1 MLEIFGKSPETQGA
15 GVEVVGRGGGGGG
28 GRDDELRIC
37 CIYFMAEYH
46 ILVYPIYPRFMK
58 LVRLALDSYD
68 SERQRKSP
76 TLVAERR

>member
-15 GVEVVGRGGGGGG
+15 GVEVVGRGG

>member
-15 GVEVVGRGGGGGG
+15 GVEVVGRGGGGR
-28 GRDDELRIC
+28 RDDELRIC

>member
-1 MLEIFGKSPETQGA
+1 MLEILGKSPENQGA
-15 GVEVVGRGGGGGG
+15 GVEVVGRES
-28 GRDDELRIC
+28 RDDELRIC
-37 CIYFMAEYH
+37 CIYFMVEYH

-68 SERQRKSP
+68 SKRQRKSQ